1 MISRSTAE
9 VTLDALSS
17 ALGWGYFLSWSSSF
31 YPQFWINWR
40 RKRVDGMS
48 IDFVLMN
55 CEGMLFLSIYTCSF
69 YWNEEIRRQY
79 RDRNDG
85 QDNLV
90 TLSDVVFALH
100 ATCELEGSASRK
112 FLDSTI
118 FQLSLVFFFL
128 LQCFL
133 YDGSRRRPHLLVLA
147 FLLLSTVPA
156 VGLSLATI
164 AKAFPAL
171 DLLYYLS
178 YVKLATV
185 VVKYVP
191 QAVLNWQR
199 QSTIGWSIESVL
211 LDISGGILS
220 FGQLGVD
227 TIRTGTGWSGI
238 LGDPVKLFLCFLSI
252 FFDVTFMIQH
262 YVLYR
267 QSQKLGDE
275 DVSVTNEENNP
286 ALLPDSVEEEAPH
299 ETSRLLQ

>member
-9 VTLDALSS
+9 VTLDVLSS

-40 RKRVDGMS
+40 RQSVEGMS

-55 CEGMLFLSIYTCSF
+55 CEGMLFLSIYTYSF

-85 QDNLV
+85 RDNLV
-90 TLSDVVFALH
+90 TFSDVVFALH
-100 ATCELEGSASRK
+100 ATFWC
-112 FLDSTI
+112 F
-118 FQLSLVFFFL
+118 VFL

-133 YDGSRRRPHLLVLA
+133 YDGSRRRPHLLVLV
-147 FLLLSTVPA
+147 FLLLTTIPA

-227 TIRTGTGWSGI
+227 AIKTGTGWSGI
-238 LGDPVKLFLCFLSI
+238 LGDPVKLFLGFLSI
-252 FFDVTFMIQH
+252 LFDVIFMIQH

-267 QSQKLGDE
+267 RSQKLGDE
-275 DVSVTNEENNP
+275 EVSVSNEENNP
-286 ALLPDSVEEEAPH
+286 ALLPGSVEEEAPN
-299 ETSRLLQ
+299 EASRLLQ